1 MYIYL
6 GPDRDLIQGLMLVM
20 LWAGTRSP
28 TLPAGREG
36 DRDMPVAIVYWMEL
50 YGTSWRTLPIEDAFM
65 SCAQQC
71 RLDRSLNSSKRFHSC
86 DVSILEAHSANPST
100 RSHVRVSLC
109 NAATDP
115 HVL

>member
-6 GPDRDLIQGLMLVM
+6 GPYRDLIQGLMLVM

-50 YGTSWRTLPIEDAFM
+50 YGDMLEDPPNRLCLHVISSTTM
-65 SCAQQC
+65 SY
-71 RLDRSLNSSKRFHSC
+71 
-86 DVSILEAHSANPST
+86 
-100 RSHVRVSLC
+100 
-109 NAATDP
+109 
-115 HVL
+115 